1 MLLRSQPGQ
10 LHYGRGTAHAEFV
23 ERRERG
29 SKVSRISLQ
38 RFANRRLAE
47 HRARTNSPQKKQIS
61 VDQIQRFLKC
71 GDLLTRRRTA
81 SVASAWRTSRPS
93 CVGSGCRSWPYLDAA
108 VKTKS

>member
-10 LHYGRGTAHAEFV
+10 LHHGRGTAHAEFV

-71 GDLLTRRRTA
+71 GDE
-81 SVASAWRTSRPS
+81 
-93 CVGSGCRSWPYLDAA
+93 
-108 VKTKS
+108 